1 MRGPAIVKIRLQAL
15 LTIIVITTMVTVL
28 SLGSGLSS
36 IRNGMAAI
44 VADDMKMLSSVA
56 SKLVSERLRLLKREA
71 RGASDRL
78 YDFSKGKIIKPAD
91 AVRVLQAEVRNYQY
105 ISMAV
110 FNSKY
115 KSVAAYGD
123 YAPDASYAGN
133 ELARRAYSG
142 EAIVSPTEIA
152 GDGSLLIRVYAPV
165 SGQHILISTL
175 PGLIISDLVN
185 EFKVLGS
192 GHVFVLDKTGNIIAN
207 TRHVSERERYNL
219 VEMAKSK
226 LLYDDREHIFERMT
240 KGESGIGHYFR
251 DNVKYLCAYDPIPGS
266 DGWSVGVTA
275 PASATP
281 VAQTEK
287 MLLVSGT
294 TILVIGAIVAFFAA
308 GVIAKPFEAL
318 HEMKLIAENAS
329 MAKSSF
335 LANTSHEMRTP
346 LNAIIGLSELALN
359 EGKLP
364 NEEIINLEKIYSS
377 GMTLLGIVNDL
388 LDIAKI
394 ESGKLELIA
403 VDYDVPSMINDTRSL
418 NVLRIADKPIV
429 FKLLVD
435 ETLPSRLNG
444 DELRIKQIFN
454 NLLSNACK
462 YTREGTIEW
471 TIGWERDGDDG
482 VWLIS
487 SIRDSG
493 IGIRPEDIGKLF
505 ADYNQVD
512 TRSNRAIE
520 GTGLGLSITRRLAEM
535 MSGSVSVE
543 SVYGQGSTFVV
554 RVWQKLVSDTP
565 IGPMTAEALRGFRYS
580 VNKRVRGKE
589 LIRVQMPYARVLV
602 VDDVQTNLDVA
613 KGIMKPYGMK
623 VDCVTSGF
631 EAVDLVRAGEPKYD
645 AIFMDHMMPEMDGM
659 ETTRVIRE
667 EIDSDY
673 ARTIPIIALTAN
685 AIIGNEELFLQHGF
699 QAFLTKPIDMM
710 RMDSIL
716 RQWVR
721 HKELELEH
729 EPETPEKADGAAS
742 SANTVK
748 HVDEIIP
755 QIDGIDWVAGLE
767 RFGGDESIYLSV
779 IQSYR
784 ANTAHLLDRIR
795 EVSEQTLPDY
805 AITIHGIKGSSYG
818 VEARDVG
825 KKAEELELAAKAG
838 NIEFVLRNNP
848 SFIEAAEALLSRLA
862 ALSGDAAP
870 DDSEKEKESRHAPD
884 EALLTKIE
892 EAAADFKI
900 DILEET
906 MDALE
911 AFKYETQAELI
922 AWLREQVDRME
933 FAAIRERLVQRRQE
947 TT

>member
-1 MRGPAIVKIRLQAL
+1 MKIRVQAL

-36 IRNGMAAI
+36 IRHGMETI
-44 VADDMKMLSSVA
+44 VGNDMKMLSSIT

-71 RGASDRL
+71 RGVSDRL
-78 YDFSKGKIIKPAD
+78 YDFSRGKIIKPAD
-91 AVRVLQAEVRNYQY
+91 VAKVLQAEVQNYQY
-105 ISMAV
+105 ISMAI
-110 FNSKY
+110 FDSGY
-115 KSVAAYGD
+115 KTIAAYGD
-123 YAPDASYAGN
+123 YIPDASYASN
-133 ELARRAYSG
+133 EFARRAYSG
-142 EAIVSPTEIA
+142 EAIVSPTEIT
-152 GDGSLLIRVYAPV
+152 GDGSLLIRVYAPI
-165 SGQHILISTL
+165 SEHILISTL

-207 TRHVSERERYNL
+207 TRYVSERERYNL
-219 VEMAKSK
+219 VEMAKGK
-226 LLYDDREHIFERMT
+226 LLYDDSEHIFEHMT
-240 KGESGIGHYFR
+240 QGKSGIGHYFQ
-251 DNVKYLCAYDPIPGS
+251 DDVKYLCAYDPIPGS
-266 DGWSVGVTA
+266 DGWSVGVA
-275 PASATP
+275 MPASATP
-281 VAQTEK
+281 IAQTEK

-294 TILVIGAIVAFFAA
+294 TILVIGAIVAVFAA

-318 HEMKLIAENAS
+318 HEMKLVAENAS
-329 MAKSSF
+329 TAKSTF

-364 NEEIINLEKIYSS
+364 DEEIINLEKIYNS

-418 NVLRIADKPIV
+418 NILRIADKPIV

-435 ETLPSRLNG
+435 EMLPSRLNG

-471 TIGWERDGDDG
+471 TINWERDSNEG

-487 SIRDSG
+487 SIKDSG
-493 IGIRPEDIGKLF
+493 IGIRQEDIGKLF

-520 GTGLGLSITRRLAEM
+520 GTGLGLSITRRLVEM

-543 SVYGQGSTFVV
+543 SVYGQGSTFTV
-554 RVWQKLVSDTP
+554 RIWQKLVSDTP

-580 VNKRVRGKE
+580 TNKRVRGKE

-623 VDCVTSGF
+623 VDCVASGF
-631 EAVDLVRAGEPKYD
+631 EAVDLIRAGKVKYD
-645 AIFMDHMMPEMDGM
+645 AVFMDHMMPEMDGM
-659 ETTRVIRE
+659 ETTRIIRE

-673 ARTIPIIALTAN
+673 ARTVPIIALTAN
-685 AIIGNEELFLQHGF
+685 AIIGNEEIFLQHGF

-721 HKELELEH
+721 HKEFEH
-729 EPETPEKADGAAS
+729 EPETLEEVDRATF

-748 HVDEIIP
+748 HADEIIP
-755 QIDGIDWVAGLE
+755 QIDGIDWAAGFE
-767 RFGGDESIYLSV
+767 RFGGDESIYISV
-779 IQSYR
+779 IKSYR

-795 EVSEQTLPDY
+795 EVSEQTLADY

-818 VEARDVG
+818 IEARDVG
-825 KKAEELELAAKAG
+825 KKAEELEFAAKAG

-848 SFIEAAEALLSRLA
+848 SFIEAVEAFLSRLA
-862 ALSGDAAP
+862 ALPGDTAP
-870 DDSEKEKESRHAPD
+870 GSSEKEKESRYAPD
-884 EALLTKIE
+884 EALLIKME
-892 EAAADFKI
+892 EGAANFKI

-922 AWLREQVDRME
+922 TWLREQVDQME